1 MDHGSE
7 KTASA
12 LASLVLHERVR
23 LVLTLWQTLSREE
36 QKLVHDA
43 MSSGATDRH
52 QGSLTLNTIMRS
64 LEDAYRAEQSAAQP
78 RMAPTHKSSS
88 ERVSGARR
96 STKIRPFGTS
106 GSMASLRSGSVVGVT
121 NGIPLPDVLFGAL
134 ASATRSA
141 DPSSSSTSQS
151 AVDLEQLMANQEE
164 ILRTCESVFDLL
176 CEDTS
181 ESPSDG
187 PHIASSSDD
196 EITREHVLM
205 AKRSLC
211 DLLSVYV
218 EPESTIRDKFDHS
231 EEIRLLRL
239 QAKKDQSDNQALVQL
254 IIQRQREDPSLLA
267 NAINRSP
274 ETLLSAITQNLG
286 ILRFAITKFTG
297 PVKRFLKLD
306 ARCCDHLDSLAQRNK
321 GMQLLWGMD
330 VPGSDFATAAAPAGS
345 PERERLKS
353 IYATTS
359 TAVVP
364 AVSALLSTSGESYM
378 EDWVSDNSAQLIT
391 LFLNKPE
398 ILKQLFADMH
408 QRADL
413 TSFYKLM
420 LELQTTKGVQ
430 NFLRRAAVATLERLA
445 QEDPR
450 AITKVLQEI
459 FHQDENNGATKELL
473 HQLQSSPYLVT
484 CLSQFH
490 PTALQDVLSTDID
503 MWKHFIA
510 DTVSTHDG
518 ILKEGLLL
526 RVRSPPA
533 PFALRRALADD
544 RVACRLRIS
553 KAARRS

>member
-1 MDHGSE
+1 MLWNATATAKARQTATADLAMAQGSE
-7 KTASA
+7 KTAST

-36 QKLVHDA
+36 QTLVHDA
-43 MSSGATDRH
+43 MRSDANDGQ
-52 QGSLTLNTIMRS
+52 QGSLTLNAIMRS
-64 LEDAYRAEQSAAQP
+64 LEEAYKAEQP
-78 RMAPTHKSSS
+78 RMSSTNKSSS
-88 ERVSGARR
+88 ERMSGSRR
-96 STKIRPFGTS
+96 STTIRPFGST
-106 GSMASLRSGSVVGVT
+106 ASLRSESVVAVT

-134 ASATRSA
+134 ASAARASE
-141 DPSSSSTSQS
+141 PSTGPTPI
-151 AVDLEQLMANQEE
+151 AVDVEQLMANQEE
-164 ILRTCESVFDLL
+164 ILRTCESIFDLL
-176 CEDTS
+176 CEDST
-181 ESPSDG
+181 EIPSDR
-187 PHIASSSDD
+187 PLTASSSDD
-196 EITREHVLM
+196 ESTREHVLA

-211 DLLSVYV
+211 DLLCVYV
-218 EPESTIRDKFDHS
+218 EPESTIRDKFERS

-239 QAKKDQSDNQALVQL
+239 QAKKNESDNHALVQL
-254 IIQRQREDPSLLA
+254 IIQRQRDDPSLLA

-286 ILRFAITKFTG
+286 ILRFAMTKFPG

-306 ARCCDHLDSLAQRNK
+306 ARSCDHLDSLAQRNK

-330 VPGSDFATAAAPAGS
+330 VSGSDIVTAAGS
-345 PERERLKS
+345 PERERFRS
-353 IYATTS
+353 IYPSAT
-359 TAVVP
+359 VP
-364 AVSALLSTSGESYM
+364 AVAALSTSGESYM
-378 EDWVSDNSAQLIT
+378 QDWVTDNSAQLIT

-445 QEDPR
+445 QEDPQ
-450 AITKVLQEI
+450 AIVKVLQEI
-459 FHQDENNGATKELL
+459 FHSDENNGATKELL

-503 MWKHFIA
+503 MWRHFIA
-510 DTVSTHDG
+510 DTVSTHDA

-526 RVRSPPA
+526 RVR
-533 PFALRRALADD
+533 
-544 RVACRLRIS
+544 
-553 KAARRS
+553 

>member
-1 MDHGSE
+1 MVHGSE
-7 KTASA
+7 KTAST

-23 LVLTLWQTLSREE
+23 LVLALWQTLSKEE
-36 QKLVHDA
+36 QMLVHDA
-43 MSSGATDRH
+43 MGSGATDIQH
-52 QGSLTLNTIMRS
+52 GSLTLNTIMRS
-64 LEDAYRAEQSAAQP
+64 LEDAYKAEQSSSQP
-78 RMAPTHKSSS
+78 RMTPAHKSSS
-88 ERVSGARR
+88 ERMSEGRR

-106 GSMASLRSGSVVGVT
+106 GSTASLRTGSVVAVT

-134 ASATRSA
+134 TSAARSS
-141 DPSSSSTSQS
+141 DPSTS

-164 ILRTCESVFDLL
+164 ILRTCEGVFDLL
-176 CEDTS
+176 CEVTS
-181 ESPSDG
+181 EIPSDRPRTTG
-187 PHIASSSDD
+187 SSDD
-196 EITREHVLM
+196 EITQEHVLA

-218 EPESTIRDKFDHS
+218 EPESAIRDKFDRS

-254 IIQRQREDPSLLA
+254 IIQRQREDPSLLT
-267 NAINRSP
+267 NTINRSP

-297 PVKRFLKLD
+297 PVKQFLKLD
-306 ARCCDHLDSLAQRNK
+306 ARSCDHLDSLAQRTK

-330 VPGSDFATAAAPAGS
+330 VPGSDFATAVAPAGS
-345 PERERLKS
+345 SDRERLKS
-353 IYATTS
+353 IYPTS
-359 TAVVP
+359 AAVP
-364 AVSALLSTSGESYM
+364 AVAALLSTSGESYM
-378 EDWVSDNSAQLIT
+378 EDWVTDNSAQLIT

-398 ILKQLFADMH
+398 ILKQLFSDMH

-459 FHQDENNGATKELL
+459 FDQDENNGATKELL

-510 DTVSTHDG
+510 DTVSAHDP

-526 RVRSPPA
+526 RVRSPA
-533 PFALRRALADD
+533 PL
-544 RVACRLRIS
+544 VNACEGGLLTLL
-553 KAARRS
+553 